1 MKILLIYANSMLEN
15 ALPIS
20 LSQLSACLKEA
31 GFDVKLFD
39 TTFYKWGQKSDMENR
54 IEALQIRPC
63 PLNYLNGDV
72 YNDFIKTIEKE
83 RPDLIGLSLVEPTF
97 RFGMTLLNK
106 ATEVIKK
113 HKIRV
118 AVGGVHAIMAPET
131 ISQYDFVDYICI
143 SEGEKAFVELC
154 QKIEH
159 DKPIHDTRGFWI
171 RKGREWVKNE
181 RASIVDLNELPPLD
195 FTLFSSSYLEKPMMG
210 KMYKTVT
217 AEFSRG
223 CPYRCSYC
231 GDYALTQM
239 FRDEGRWYREKDM
252 KLVIDEIKH
261 YIAQYNAS
269 YLYITSETFLTMNEK
284 RFDEFIEGYRDIR
297 VPFWFNTRPESISEE
312 RIRKLEEVGCH
323 RISVGIEH
331 GNEQFRSMILRRIYT
346 NDQAIRA
353 LKILDDSKIA
363 YSVNIILG
371 FPGETRDLVF
381 DTIELCRK
389 INPDGISTHIFSPY
403 HGTEL
408 RDVCI
413 ERGYI
418 GKDLIADD
426 FFQDY
431 VLDQPGFTREQ
442 VIGLFRTIPLYIK
455 FPKSEYPR
463 IRIAE
468 RLDGEGNKLFKE
480 FQKLYRE
487 RYF

>member
-1 MKILLIYANSMLEN
+1 MRILLVYANSMLEN

-20 LSQLSACLKEA
+20 ISQLSACLKEA

-63 PLNYLNGDV
+63 PLDYVNGDV
-72 YNDFIKTIEKE
+72 YADFIKTIEKE
-83 RPDLIGLSLVEPTF
+83 KPDLIGLSLVEPTF
-97 RFGMTLLNK
+97 RFGMTLLNQ

-118 AVGGVHAIMAPET
+118 AVGGVHAIFAPET

-143 SEGEKAFVELC
+143 SEGEIAFVELC

-159 DKPIHDTRGFWI
+159 DKSIYDTRGFWV

-181 RASIVDLNELPPLD
+181 RASMVGLDEVPPLD
-195 FTLFSSSYLEKPMMG
+195 FSLFSSNYLEKPMMG

-231 GDYALTQM
+231 GDYALTRL

-252 KLVIDEIKH
+252 KLVIDEIKQ

-269 YLYITSETFLTMNEK
+269 YLYITSETFLTMNQK

-323 RISVGIEH
+323 RISVGLEH
-331 GNEQFRSMILRRIYT
+331 GNEKFRRTILNRIYT
-346 NDQAIRA
+346 NDQAIKA
-353 LKILDDSKIA
+353 LEILDDSKIA
-363 YSVNIILG
+363 YSVNIMLG
-371 FPGETRDLVF
+371 FPDETRDLVF

-413 ERGYI
+413 QKGYI

-431 VLDQPGFTREQ
+431 VLDQPGFAHEQ
-442 VIGLFRTIPLYIK
+442 VMGLFRTIPLYVK
-455 FPKSEYPR
+455 FPESEFDG
-463 IRIAE
+463 IKVAE
-468 RLDGEGNKLFKE
+468 KFDVVGNKTFKE
-480 FQKLYRE
+480 LQKIYRE
-487 RYF
+487 QYF